1 MSNHRKKI
9 GLAPGSVIFT
19 GDRKVDKVLI
29 HYMQYDEENTIDK
42 EIDSHSE
49 NIFNASP
56 LDKVNWYDV
65 RGIHD
70 TKLIELFGKNFSI
83 HPIVLENI
91 VDVNQR
97 PKFEEYDKGIF
108 IALRALSFNKKKN
121 EVQKEHVV
129 IYFNN
134 GLIITFQE
142 TESDLFE
149 AVRKRILSSSLRIRQ
164 RETDYLAYALL
175 DVIVDKYY
183 IVLEEMEDVIENLEE
198 KMLVEQNIKD
208 KNKIHH
214 LKKELLI
221 MRKSVAPLREAI
233 GQFSKTESSFVQN
246 NSQAFIR
253 DLYEHTVQIM
263 DSIDSSRDILNGLQD
278 LFISEISFKMNKV
291 MQLLTLISVIF
302 IPLTFLA
309 GIYGMNFDNI
319 PELHYR
325 YGYHILLGVMFV
337 IFILL
342 LVFFKRKKWL

>member
-1 MSNHRKKI
+1 
-9 GLAPGSVIFT
+9 
-19 GDRKVDKVLI
+19 
-29 HYMQYDEENTIDK
+29 MQYDEENTIDK

-337 IFILL
+337 IFIVL

>member
-29 HYMQYDEENTIDK
+29 HYMQYDEENSIDK

>member
-29 HYMQYDEENTIDK
+29 HYMQYDEENSIDK

-291 MQLLTLISVIF
+291 MQSL
-302 IPLTFLA
+302 
-309 GIYGMNFDNI
+309 N
-319 PELHYR
+319 
-325 YGYHILLGVMFV
+325 
-337 IFILL
+337 
-342 LVFFKRKKWL
+342 

>member
-29 HYMQYDEENTIDK
+29 HYMQYDEENSIDK

-149 AVRKRILSSSLRIRQ
+149 AVRKRILSSSVRIRQ

-337 IFILL
+337 IFIVL

>member
-29 HYMQYDEENTIDK
+29 HYMQYDEENSIDK

-149 AVRKRILSSSLRIRQ
+149 AVRKRILSSSVRIRQ

>member
-1 MSNHRKKI
+1 
-9 GLAPGSVIFT
+9 
-19 GDRKVDKVLI
+19 
-29 HYMQYDEENTIDK
+29 
-42 EIDSHSE
+42 
-49 NIFNASP
+49 
-56 LDKVNWYDV
+56 
-65 RGIHD
+65 
-70 TKLIELFGKNFSI
+70 
-83 HPIVLENI
+83 
-91 VDVNQR
+91 
-97 PKFEEYDKGIF
+97 
-108 IALRALSFNKKKN
+108 
-121 EVQKEHVV
+121 
-129 IYFNN
+129 
-134 GLIITFQE
+134 
-142 TESDLFE
+142 
-149 AVRKRILSSSLRIRQ
+149 
-164 RETDYLAYALL
+164 
-175 DVIVDKYY
+175 
-183 IVLEEMEDVIENLEE
+183 
-198 KMLVEQNIKD
+198 
-208 KNKIHH
+208 
-214 LKKELLI
+214 

>member
-29 HYMQYDEENTIDK
+29 HYMQYDEENSIDK

-337 IFILL
+337 IFIVL

>member
-149 AVRKRILSSSLRIRQ
+149 AVRKRILSSSVRIRQ

>member
-1 MSNHRKKI
+1 MSNRRKKI

-149 AVRKRILSSSLRIRQ
+149 AVRKRILSSSVRIRQ

-337 IFILL
+337 IFIVL

>member
-149 AVRKRILSSSLRIRQ
+149 AVRKRILSSSVRIRQ

-221 MRKSVAPLREAI
+221 MRKSVAPLREAF

-291 MQLLTLISVIF
+291 MQFLTLISVIF

-309 GIYGMNFDNI
+309 GIYWINFDNI

>member
-1 MSNHRKKI
+1 MNNRRKKI

-19 GDRKVDKVLI
+19 GNRKVDKVLI
-29 HYMQYDEENTIDK
+29 HYMQYDGESIVEK
-42 EIDSHSE
+42 EIDSHSKTIL
-49 NIFNASP
+49 NTSP
-56 LDKVNWYDV
+56 IDKVDWYDV
-65 RGIHD
+65 RGMHD
-70 TKLIELFGKNFSI
+70 TKLIELLGKTFSI

-91 VDVNQR
+91 ADVHQR
-97 PKFEEYDKGIF
+97 PNYEEYDKGNF
-108 IALRALSFNKKKN
+108 ITLRALSFDKDKIK
-121 EVQKEHVV
+121 VQKEHVAL
-129 IYFNN
+129 YFNK

-149 AVRKRILSSSLRIRQ
+149 AVRKRILSSSGRIRQ
-164 RETDYLAYALL
+164 RGSDYLAYALV
-175 DVIVDKYY
+175 DAIVDNYY
-183 IVLEEMEDVIENLEE
+183 VVLEEVEEVIENLEE
-198 KMLVEQNIKD
+198 KMLVEQDIKD
-208 KNKIHH
+208 KTKIHN

-221 MRKSVAPLREAI
+221 IRKSVAPLREAI

-246 NSQAFIR
+246 NSQIFIR

-263 DSIDSSRDILNGLQD
+263 DTIDSSRDLLNGLQD

-319 PELHYR
+319 PELHYQ

-337 IFILL
+337 IFMVLL
-342 LVFFKRKKWL
+342 IFFKRKKWL

>member
-29 HYMQYDEENTIDK
+29 HYMQYDEENSIDK

-134 GLIITFQE
+134 GLIITFHE

>member
-1 MSNHRKKI
+1 MSNRRKKI

-29 HYMQYDEENTIDK
+29 HYMQYDEENSIDK

>member
-337 IFILL
+337 IFIVL

>member
-1 MSNHRKKI
+1 MSNRRKKI

-29 HYMQYDEENTIDK
+29 HYMQYDEENSIDK

-149 AVRKRILSSSLRIRQ
+149 AVRKRILSSSVRIRQ